1 MTVRTSV
8 LRKMNIHM
16 AKKKARK
23 VVQRSFVKGHSFRNS
38 LYIVW
43 GIEINFNNSIHE
55 NLQSQGTLAL
65 TPPPLL
71 PTSLVVVAKV
81 FSCLQVLFSS
91 MVQADLGGVLDSHL
105 RPKLLSCCPSI
116 AGGHQKLP
124 NPGS

>member
-1 MTVRTSV
+1 M
-8 LRKMNIHM
+8 K
-16 AKKKARK
+16 
-23 VVQRSFVKGHSFRNS
+23 
-38 LYIVW
+38 
-43 GIEINFNNSIHE
+43 

-71 PTSLVVVAKV
+71 PTSLVVVVAKV

-91 MVQADLGGVLDSHL
+91 MLVQQADLGGVLDSHL
-105 RPKLLSCCPSI
+105 RPKLLNCCPSI